1 MSFLSVLLALI
12 LSFLSSGIPAA
23 PSAANEPPKPTPRQ
37 AFATAPPDAAEQQTE
52 MITQP
57 AVPEETSEAPASVVY
72 TMRVA
77 DQNGQ
82 PVPGATVKFCSDFSC
97 QLLRTGDDG
106 TVSVTAEPDVY
117 HVSLLAVPEGY
128 GIPDGGEKSTGPVSG
143 TISFFAERLSKE

>member
-1 MSFLSVLLALI
+1 MNMSFLSVLLALI

-23 PSAANEPPKPTPRQ
+23 PSAAIEPPKPTPRQ
-37 AFATAPPDAAEQQTE
+37 AFATAPPAAAEQQTE

-57 AVPEETSEAPASVVY
+57 AVPEEAPASVVY

-82 PVPGATVKFCSDFSC
+82 PVPGATIKFCSDVSC

-128 GIPDGGEKSTGPVSG
+128 GIPDGGEKSTGTVSG